1 MQAPRIDILP
11 ITTYID
17 FDNDAATGVSGAGG
31 AESEL
36 HVPSSVGARL
46 TSSPSSA
53 TTAPTTPTSRAAR
66 STQTQLSFS
75 ELAMLCK
82 SHGHQLLGWKLSEA
96 KVRNDS

>member
-17 FDNDAATGVSGAGG
+17 FNNDDATGASGARG

-36 HVPSSVGARL
+36 HVPSSDGA

-75 ELAMLCK
+75 ELAVLCK

-96 KVRNDS
+96 KVRNDP